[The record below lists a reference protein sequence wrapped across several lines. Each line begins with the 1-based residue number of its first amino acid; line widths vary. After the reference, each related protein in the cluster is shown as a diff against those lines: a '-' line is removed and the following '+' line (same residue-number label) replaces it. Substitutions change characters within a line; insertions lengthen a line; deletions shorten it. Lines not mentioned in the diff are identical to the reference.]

1 MCRDGIST
9 IFDVSNCLMC
19 FYRLNKMSTTTCSDG
34 SSNPQCGSQASQV
47 QSDSIPISGSP
58 QLESTNDSQP
68 IEIDD
73 DEEEEEDVMAGS
85 KRSSKRRFGMS
96 SKK

>member
-1 MCRDGIST
+1 
-9 IFDVSNCLMC
+9 MC
-19 FYRLNKMSTTTCSDG
+19 FYRLNRMSMATGSDL
-34 SSNPQCGSQASQV
+34 SNNPQCGSQASQV
-47 QSDSIPISGSP
+47 ELDSIPISGSP